1 MKGTTRADS
10 NPYFGPFFCSAQVD
24 SCSITG
30 TNPDGTIQFGCL
42 PSPPPVRLYGSAV
55 VWPRT
60 LDVIPPALNS
70 SSDTIG
76 CAGDNDCLGS
86 YCDFRLNP
94 QVRQ

>member
-1 MKGTTRADS
+1 
-10 NPYFGPFFCSAQVD
+10 VD

-42 PSPPPVRLYGSAV
+42 PSPPPVRMYGSAA

-94 QVRQ
+94 QVRQYSSHRVKSPVPHPLACV